1 MGLIYGANSIPTT
14 YLIDREGHFLGGALG
29 PRDWATDE
37 AFELINHLLNISP
50 VPWKVGGVM
59 QSAQNLLIIVA
70 LREGLRP

>member
-1 MGLIYGANSIPTT
+1 MGLISGANSISTT
-14 YLIDREGHFLGGALG
+14 YLIAREGHLIGGALG
-29 PRDWATDE
+29 PRDWAIDE
-37 AFELINHLLNISP
+37 AFELINHLLNISQ